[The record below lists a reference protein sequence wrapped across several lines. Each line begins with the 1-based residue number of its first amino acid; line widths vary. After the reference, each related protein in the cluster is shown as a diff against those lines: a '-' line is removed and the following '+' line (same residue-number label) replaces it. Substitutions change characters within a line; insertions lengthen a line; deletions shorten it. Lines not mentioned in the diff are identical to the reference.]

1 MSTSTVASNTVDERA
16 VLRQLTWIHAKR
28 YATHPLFIIGVV
40 LLLVGFA
47 AIANDAPTDPSTF
60 AAAGWQAAFLLGV
73 LGLVVSYRLT
83 RTEDRAL
90 ALLPST
96 PVSASTRT
104 LALLGACLVPAA
116 AALGY
121 LLLRLVAYTVWA
133 PYPGL
138 VDAIGGP
145 GVAAVVLLDGI
156 VIASFGGPALGVAAA
171 RWLRFPGAGVLV
183 AVLLTVIVAVASGA
197 ASQTDAG
204 EGARED
210 VVALQA
216 AATTMPWTS
225 YAVVTCEGGGETGE
239 QFGCELAAVRD
250 GSQVGHMLY
259 AFFLSGLACWA
270 AMIRVAEGAVR
281 RRWVSIGWICAIGA
295 SLSLTWALFG

>member
-1 MSTSTVASNTVDERA
+1 MSTSTVVSHTVDERA

-28 YATHPLFIIGVV
+28 FATHPLFIVGVV
-40 LLLVGFA
+40 LLLIGFA
-47 AIANDAPTDPSTF
+47 AIANDAPTDPSTL
-60 AAAGWQAAFLLGV
+60 AAAGWQPAFLLGV
-73 LGLVVSYRLT
+73 FGLVVSYRLT

-116 AALGY
+116 TALAY
-121 LLLRLVAYTVWA
+121 LLMRLVAYTVWE

-138 VDAIGGP
+138 VETIGGP
-145 GVAAVVLLDGI
+145 GVAGVVLLDGI
-156 VIASFGGPALGVAAA
+156 VIASFGGPALGVATA

-183 AVLLTVIVAVASGA
+183 AVVLTVVVAVTSGA
-197 ASQTDAG
+197 ASQTDSG
-204 EGARED
+204 EGPREE

-225 YAVVTCEGGGETGE
+225 YVVVNCGDSAEAEV
-239 QFGCELAAVRD
+239 QFACELSAVRD
-250 GSQVGHMLY
+250 GSPFGHALY
-259 AFFLSGLACWA
+259 ALFLSGLACWA

-281 RRWVSIGWICAIGA
+281 RRWVSIGWVCAIGA
-295 SLSLTWALFG
+295 AFSLAWALLG